1 MFIRSADQ
9 GIEYLGL
16 VAKHAQ
22 QNKLAEYLST
32 KHESI
37 MKQFVSEVGA
47 VEHEFMVIFLI
58 FPTYFIH
65 CKPYK
70 SFFLG

>member
-1 MFIRSADQ
+1 MLFFATLSFRSADQ

-16 VAKHAQ
+16 VAKYAQ

-47 VEHEFMVIFLI
+47 VEHEFMVIFL
-58 FPTYFIH
+58 F
-65 CKPYK
+65 
-70 SFFLG
+70 